1 MTYNS
6 DSNRSTSGIQEKYEG
21 EWLDGKMQGRGIYQ
35 YSDGSS
41 YDGMWIAG
49 KMDGKGTFT
58 YPNGNRYNGEFI
70 VSREEDDWFWL
81 LNLIQ

>member
-6 DSNRSTSGIQEKYEG
+6 DSNRSPPGIQEKYEG

-58 YPNGNRYNGEFI
+58 YPNGNKYDGEFI
-70 VSREEDDWFWL
+70 VSIIDY
-81 LNLIQ
+81 